1 MTERGT
7 SEVAGR
13 GERSDPLTGQLVA
26 GRYRVRSLLAKG
38 GVGTVYRV
46 LDESTGQEVA
56 LKRLLEHVAHNPRIT
71 TLFQREYQTLAEVR
85 HPRIIEV
92 FDYGVDAGGPY
103 YTMQLLGGKDLD
115 ELAPIPYRDACRYLR
130 DVASSLALLHARHL
144 LHRDLSPR
152 NVRLTTD
159 GRCKLLDFGTMASFG
174 IPEEIVGTPPMVP
187 PETLRGMPLDQ
198 RSDLYSLGALAYRI
212 LTRSYAYRARRLE
225 ELPRVWQTPPPPPSS
240 VVPEIPAQLD
250 ALVMS
255 MLSLDPMLRPTST
268 TEVIDQL
275 TAIGELAPDPDA
287 VRTARSYLLRS
298 RLIGRTRHI
307 ERIKRRLARA
317 HEGSGST
324 VIIEGNP
331 GVGKTRLLDEA
342 SLHAQL
348 AGALVLSVEARS
360 HRGPNAVALALAR
373 ALLHAA
379 PQPATDAAV
388 PHAGVLGHV
397 IEALAEHASAEFA
410 GLGARQ
416 RRARLQSAML
426 DWFVDVSRNHLL
438 VILIDDLH
446 RVDES
451 SAALLAALALA
462 ARHHRIVLIATRR
475 LAGRVA
481 APEPIAALALQ
492 ARRLRIHR
500 LRRQD
505 TADLVK
511 ALFGDVP
518 NADTLATWIHGVT
531 TGSPMQIMTL
541 SQHLIDRGIVH
552 YTNGLWVLP
561 MELSTDEL
569 PVGLAATLSARL
581 AALPPQARR
590 LAEALS
596 VRRGSLSL
604 QLCVALADPDDRA
617 EAFALVDILVAQGV
631 LTASSEGYAFGQEG
645 LRDTLLAEMDPARG
659 RELHLRVARTLLASA
674 QLTPEE
680 EIEAGWHLLRGGDE
694 QRGADR
700 LASAAPKLA
709 LRGDATSAALPALEA
724 ALEVY
729 ERTGRPPAACLEL
742 RVILARSIDRV
753 MAERYG
759 DATMRML
766 APWAGLGVAWRLAP
780 VLGRWLAVRLG
791 LLVAFVRW
799 LVRPT
804 QRRGPPPR
812 LAIQGIYQCAMA
824 LLPVRTAVVDL
835 EGMKRVQRYTE
846 ILAPLGV
853 FSRIG
858 DLLIQGALGALRAR
872 YHAPRLAL
880 ERAMALLE
888 SHPNLPNV
896 DSGMR
901 RALTAAILMT
911 RGMLQAQHGIRAS
924 QTMEVIEELE
934 RMSRDDPTM
943 PSPDGAPLE
952 RNITNLEIAGSATQ
966 LRIIFHVLR
975 GESELAAKL
984 RERFAL
990 HGIQTGLSWLHDVW
1004 RTLLEGAASSRSG
1017 DLTSI
1022 RRAIEHLRQIVK
1034 EASHLEGF
1042 LVLDQAY
1049 LAAALGRHA
1058 DARAGFERSCVYFPP
1073 GQHAGWDGTV
1083 IAFANTLIE
1092 LDEPSRAVA
1101 LLRDARP
1108 HAGPPSE
1115 PTVIQG
1121 LIDATLARSLAH
1133 QGDHAAAAKLMDDLL
1148 GRMHGADHPM
1158 LLGAVHEAG
1167 ARIAWL
1173 AGAHDRLR
1181 GHVEQMQR
1189 WYGQT
1194 RNPAL
1199 LTRAQRVV
1207 RLVDAPAPAAALA
1220 SAEDMDVATRITTHR
1235 EAEGVHSILA
1245 ACADANERAH
1255 TALHLLI
1262 QQAGGSEGH
1271 LYLWQ
1276 GDRLRWAASVEG
1288 GEPQDE
1294 LERLIQRQVQHHL
1307 EDDAMESD
1315 VASSVMPTI
1324 LTVTRDV
1331 PGGDAQYATILL
1343 ALDNDGSRKV
1353 VGAVALKLGRDPLR
1367 SIGRPY
1373 LEAVAEHFAERD
1385 DIHTDG

>member
-7 SEVAGR
+7 LQDARPEHA
-13 GERSDPLTGQLVA
+13 DPTEGQLVA
-26 GRYRVRSLLAKG
+26 GRYRVRSLLARG
-38 GVGTVYRV
+38 GVGAVHRV
-46 LDESTGQEVA
+46 FDESTGQEVA
-56 LKRLLEHVAHNPRIT
+56 LKRLLAHVAHNPRIA
-71 TLFQREYQTLAEVR
+71 TLFQREYQTLAEIR

-103 YTMQLLGGKDLD
+103 YTMQLLGGRDLD

-130 DVASSLALLHARHL
+130 DVTSSLALLHARHL

-152 NVRLTTD
+152 NVRITAD

-174 IPEEIVGTPPMVP
+174 IAEEIVGTPPMVP

-212 LTRSYAYRARRLE
+212 LTRQYAYRARRLE
-225 ELPRVWQTPPPPPSS
+225 ELPQVWQTLPAPPSS
-240 VVPEIPAQLD
+240 AVSAIPPRLD

-255 MLSLDPMLRPTST
+255 MLSLDPLLRPTSA

-298 RLIGRTRHI
+298 KLIGRTRHI
-307 ERIKRRLARA
+307 DRIKRRLGRA
-317 HEGSGST
+317 NEGLGST

-348 AGALVLSVEARS
+348 VGALVLRVEARS
-360 HRGPNAVALALAR
+360 HRGPNAVALALVR

-379 PQPATDAAV
+379 PQPAMDAAV
-388 PHAGVLGHV
+388 RHAGVLGHV
-397 IEALAEHASAEFA
+397 IEGLGGRASAEFVA
-410 GLGARQ
+410 LGARQ
-416 RRARLQSAML
+416 RRARMQAAML
-426 DWFVDVSRNHLL
+426 DWFVDVSRQHPL

-481 APEPIAALALQ
+481 APEPVGALALQ

-505 TADLVK
+505 TAELIK

-518 NADTLATWIHGVT
+518 NSDTLATWIHGVT
-531 TGSPMQIMTL
+531 TGSPMQIMAL

-561 MELSTDEL
+561 MEVSADEL

-581 AALPPQARR
+581 AALPPRARR
-590 LAEALS
+590 LAETLS

-604 QLCVALADPDDRA
+604 QLCVALADPEDRA
-617 EAFALVDILVAQGV
+617 DAFALVDVLVAQGV
-631 LTASSEGYAFGQEG
+631 LASSSEGYTFGQEG
-645 LRDTLLAEMDPARG
+645 LRDTLLAEMDPTRG
-659 RELHLRVARTLLASA
+659 RELHLRLARALLASSD
-674 QLTPEE
+674 LSPEE

-694 QRGADR
+694 VGGAER

-709 LRGDATSAALPALEA
+709 VRGDATSAALPALEA

-729 ERTGRPPAACLEL
+729 ERTGRSPEACLEL
-742 RVILARSIDRV
+742 RVILARSTDRV
-753 MAERYG
+753 FSERYG

-766 APWAGLGVAWRLAP
+766 ARWAGLDVAQRLGP
-780 VLGRWLAVRLG
+780 FVGRWLAVRLG
-791 LLVAFVRW
+791 VVTAFIRRLL
-799 LVRPT
+799 LPKH
-804 QRRGPPPR
+804 RRGPAPP
-812 LAIQGIYQCAMA
+812 LAVQGIYQCAFA

-835 EGMKRVQRYTE
+835 AGMKRVRRYTE
-846 ILAPLGV
+846 LLAPLGV
-853 FSRIG
+853 FARIA
-858 DLLIQGALGALRAR
+858 DLMLQGALGGLRAR
-872 YHAPRLAL
+872 YHDP
-880 ERAMALLE
+880 
-888 SHPNLPNV
+888 
-896 DSGMR
+896 R
-901 RALTAAILMT
+901 RALDRATALLAAHPTLPNTDSAVRRGLVAAMLVI
-911 RGMLQAQHGIRAS
+911 RGMLEAQHGVRAS
-924 QTMEVIEELE
+924 QTLEVVNELE
-934 RMSRDDPTM
+934 RMSREDPLQPT
-943 PSPDGAPLE
+943 PDGVPLE
-952 RNITNLEIAGSATQ
+952 RNLTNLELYGSTLQ

-975 GESELAAKL
+975 GEGEQASKL
-984 RERFAL
+984 RESFAL

-1017 DLTSI
+1017 DLTSL

-1034 EASHLEGF
+1034 EVPHLEGF
-1042 LVLDQAY
+1042 LVLDQGY
-1049 LAAALGRHA
+1049 LAAALGRHNE
-1058 DARAGFERSCVYFPP
+1058 AREGLERARTYFPA
-1073 GQHAGWDGTV
+1073 GEHAGWDGAV
-1083 IAFANTLIE
+1083 IALAATLIE
-1092 LDEPSRAVA
+1092 LGEPAQAAAV
-1101 LLRDARP
+1101 LHEARRY
-1108 HAGPPSE
+1108 AGPSSE
-1115 PTVIQG
+1115 PTVIQC
-1121 LIDATLARSLAH
+1121 LIDATLARALAH
-1133 QGDHAAAAKLMDDLL
+1133 QGEHEAAARLMDDLL
-1148 GRMHGADHPM
+1148 GRLQGADHPM

-1167 ARIAWL
+1167 ARVAWL

-1181 GHVEQMQR
+1181 GHLEQMQR

-1199 LTRAQRVV
+1199 LARAQRVV
-1207 RLVDAPAPAAALA
+1207 RLVEAPTPAASLA
-1220 SAEDMDVATRITTHR
+1220 SADEMDVATRITTHR
-1235 EAEGVHSILA
+1235 EAEGVHAILG
-1245 ACADANERAH
+1245 ACTDERELAS
-1255 TALHLLI
+1255 TALQLLI
-1262 QQAGGSEGH
+1262 QQAGGTEGH
-1271 LYLWQ
+1271 LYLWR
-1276 GDRLRWAASVEG
+1276 GEKLHWAASMEG

-1294 LERLIQRQVQHHL
+1294 LERLIHRQIQHHL
-1307 EDDAMESD
+1307 DDDALASD
-1315 VASSVMPTI
+1315 VASSIVPTI
-1324 LTVTRDV
+1324 LTLTRDV
-1331 PGGDAQYATILL
+1331 PGGDAQYATLLL
-1343 ALDNDGSRKV
+1343 AFDDEGTRTII
-1353 VGAVALKLGRDPLR
+1353 GAVALKVGTEPLR

-1373 LEAVAEHFAERD
+1373 LEAVAQHFAERD
-1385 DIHTDG
+1385 DVHTEG

>member
-1 MTERGT
+1 MTQRGT

-13 GERSDPLTGQLVA
+13 GERGDPLTGQLVA
-26 GRYRVRSLLAKG
+26 GRYRVRSLLARG

-56 LKRLLEHVAHNPRIT
+56 LKRLLDHVAHNPRIT

-92 FDYGVDAGGPY
+92 FDYGIDAGGPY

-115 ELAPIPYRDACRYLR
+115 EVAPIPYRDACRYLR

-212 LTRSYAYRARRLE
+212 LTRQYAYRARRLE
-225 ELPRVWQTPPPPPSS
+225 ELPQVWQTLPPPPSS
-240 VVPEIPAQLD
+240 VVPDLPPQLD

-307 ERIKRRLARA
+307 ERIKRRLARG

-348 AGALVLSVEARS
+348 AGALVLRVEARS

-397 IEALAEHASAEFA
+397 LEGLAERASAEFV

-426 DWFVDVSRNHLL
+426 DWFVDVSRHHLL

-492 ARRLRIHR
+492 ARRLRVHR

-505 TADLVK
+505 TAELIK

-561 MELSTDEL
+561 MELSTLEL

-581 AALPPQARR
+581 AALSPQARR
-590 LAEALS
+590 FAETLS

-604 QLCVALADPDDRA
+604 QLCVALADPEDRA
-617 EAFALVDILVAQGV
+617 EAFALVDVLVAQGV
-631 LTASSEGYAFGQEG
+631 LTASREGYAFGQEG

-659 RELHLRVARTLLASA
+659 RELHLRLARALLAA
-674 QLTPEE
+674 PELAPEE

-694 QRGADR
+694 ARGAER

-729 ERTGRPPAACLEL
+729 ERTGKSPEACLEL
-742 RVILARSIDRV
+742 RVILARSIDRA
-753 MAERYG
+753 MTERYA
-759 DATMRML
+759 DDTMRML
-766 APWAGLGVAWRLAP
+766 APWAGLDVARRLAP
-780 VLGRWLAVRLG
+780 VLGRWVAIRLG
-791 LLVAFVRW
+791 LLVAFVRGR
-799 LVRPT
+799 LLPKP
-804 QRRGPPPR
+804 RRGPLPR
-812 LAIQGIYQCAMA
+812 LALQGIYQCAMA
-824 LLPVRTAVVDL
+824 LLPVRTAVIDL
-835 EGMKRVQRYTE
+835 EGFKRVRAYTE
-846 ILAPLGV
+846 LLASLGV
-853 FSRIG
+853 FTRVA
-858 DLLIQGALGALRAR
+858 DLLVQGALGALRAR
-872 YHAPRLAL
+872 YHEPLRAI
-880 ERAMALLE
+880 ERGMELLDA
-888 SHPNLPNV
+888 HPTLPNV
-896 DSGMR
+896 DPAMR
-901 RALTAAILMT
+901 RGLVAAMLMT
-911 RGMLQAQHGIRAS
+911 RGVLEAQHGIHSR
-924 QTMEVIEELE
+924 QTLDIIDELE
-934 RMSRDDPTM
+934 RMSREDPLA
-943 PSPDGAPLE
+943 GAPAGLSLE

-975 GESELAAKL
+975 GETDLAAKF

-1017 DLTSI
+1017 DLTSL
-1022 RRAIEHLRQIVK
+1022 RRAIEHLRQIAK
-1034 EASHLEGF
+1034 EAPHLEGF

-1049 LAAALGRHA
+1049 LAAALGRQA
-1058 DARAGFERSCVYFPP
+1058 DAREGFERGLEYFPL
-1073 GQHAGWDGTV
+1073 GEHAGWDGNV
-1083 IAFANTLIE
+1083 IALANTLIE
-1092 LDEPSRAVA
+1092 LGDADRAVTV
-1101 LLRDARP
+1101 LRQARP
-1108 HAGPPSE
+1108 HAGPASE
-1115 PTVIQG
+1115 PTVIQA
-1121 LIDATLARSLAH
+1121 LIDATLARALAH
-1133 QGDHAAAAKLMDDLL
+1133 QGDHIAAAKLMDDLL
-1148 GRMHGADHPM
+1148 GRLQGSDHPM

-1167 ARIAWL
+1167 ARIAWF

-1189 WYGQT
+1189 WYSQT

-1199 LTRAQRVV
+1199 LTRAQRIV
-1207 RLVDAPAPAAALA
+1207 RLIDAPVPVSVRP
-1220 SAEDMDVATRITTHR
+1220 SAEEMDVATRITTHR
-1235 EAEGVHSILA
+1235 EAEGVHAILGT
-1245 ACADANERAH
+1245 CADENERAH
-1255 TALHLLI
+1255 SALHLLI
-1262 QQAGGSEGH
+1262 QQAGGTEGH
-1271 LYLWQ
+1271 LYLWH
-1276 GDRLRWAASVEG
+1276 GDRLRLAASVEG

-1307 EDDAMESD
+1307 EDDTLESD
-1315 VASSVMPTI
+1315 VASSVVPTI
-1324 LTVTRDV
+1324 LTLTRDV
-1331 PGGDAQYATILL
+1331 PGSDAQYATILL
-1343 ALDNDGSRKV
+1343 ALDNEGARKV

-1373 LEAVAEHFAERD
+1373 LEAIAEHFSERD